1 MNFGVQKADT
11 SPFRQKIT
19 FGDTKDEF
27 YENEKDKYAKL
38 TDFSKKMQIF
48 GKDGKEI
55 PERHKDFANCLNI
68 KLIKLLGTGSQ
79 GEVFSATMNQTQKIA
94 VKRRKVF
101 NNATLE
107 SSVFCQLFKEFM
119 ISAPFLHPGIV
130 ANKFFFWRSSNNDKR
145 EKEFYLVSELMEG

>member
-1 MNFGVQKADT
+1 
-11 SPFRQKIT
+11 
-19 FGDTKDEF
+19 
-27 YENEKDKYAKL
+27 
-38 TDFSKKMQIF
+38 
-48 GKDGKEI
+48 
-55 PERHKDFANCLNI
+55 
-68 KLIKLLGTGSQ
+68 
-79 GEVFSATMNQTQKIA
+79 MNQTQKIA